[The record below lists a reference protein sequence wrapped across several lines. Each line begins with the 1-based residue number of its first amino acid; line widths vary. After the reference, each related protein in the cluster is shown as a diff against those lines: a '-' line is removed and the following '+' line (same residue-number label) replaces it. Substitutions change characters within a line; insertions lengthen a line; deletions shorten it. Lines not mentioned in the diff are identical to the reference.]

1 MITNK
6 IVPCLWFESGAEEAA
21 KFYTSIFKNSSIGKI
36 SRYSKE
42 GIEIHK
48 QPEGS
53 VMAVQFTLDGL
64 EFTALNGAPPGVKF
78 NWSASLQVMCKDQAE
93 IDHFWERLTEG
104 GQEVQCGWLTDKFG
118 LTWQIVPEILS
129 QLMSDPDK
137 APRVTAAFLK
147 MKKLDIE
154 TLLKA

>member
-6 IVPCLWFESGAEEAA
+6 IIPCLWFESGAEEAA
-21 KFYTSIFKNSSIGKI
+21 KFYTSIFKNSGIGKI

-48 QPEGS
+48 QPVGS
-53 VMAVQFTLDGL
+53 VMAVEFTLDGHK
-64 EFTALNGAPPGVKF
+64 FTALNGSPGFKF
-78 NWSASLQVMCKDQAE
+78 NWAISLQVMCKDQAE
-93 IDHFWERLTEG
+93 IDHFWNRLTEG
-104 GQEVQCGWLTDKFG
+104 GEEVECGWLTDKYG
-118 LTWQIVPEILS
+118 LTWQVVPEILGE
-129 QLMSDPDK
+129 LMSDPER
-137 APRVTAAFLK
+137 APRVTSAFLK

>member
-6 IVPCLWFESGAEEAA
+6 IIPCLWLESGAEDAA
-21 KFYTSIFKNSSIGKI
+21 KFYTSIFKNSTIGTI
-36 SRYSKE
+36 NRYSKE
-42 GIEIHK
+42 GFEIHQ

-53 VMAVQFTLDGL
+53 VMAVEFTLDGQK
-64 EFTALNGAPPGVKF
+64 FTALNGAPGVKF
-78 NWSASLQVMCKDQAE
+78 NWAISLQVMCKDQAE
-93 IDHFWERLTEG
+93 IDHFWSRLTEG
-104 GQEVQCGWLTDKFG
+104 GEEVECGWLTDKYG

-129 QLMSDPDK
+129 ELMSDPER
-137 APRVTAAFLK
+137 APRVTSAFLK

>member
-6 IVPCLWFESGAEEAA
+6 IIPCLWFESGAEEAA
-21 KFYTSIFKNSSIGKI
+21 QFYTSIFKNSSIGKI

-42 GIEIHK
+42 GFELHK

-53 VMAVQFTLDGL
+53 VMAVEFTLDGHKV
-64 EFTALNGAPPGVKF
+64 TALNGSPGFKF
-78 NWSASLQVMCKDQAE
+78 NWAISLQVMCKDQAE
-93 IDHFWERLTEG
+93 IDHFWNRLTEG
-104 GQEVQCGWLTDKFG
+104 GEEVECGWLTDKYG
-118 LTWQIVPEILS
+118 LTWQVVPEILS
-129 QLMSDPDK
+129 ELMSDPEK
-137 APRVTAAFLK
+137 APRVTSAFLK